1 MLVEASSFHGTRP
14 SPHRCLDQ
22 RVVLLATTPSPPPPP
37 PPPAAAAAAA
47 LLLLL
52 LLLLLHLLRLHYHRT
67 RRLDHSVVRRERLE
81 LVVWRRLEGQ
91 PRLVGD
97 TARDLDII
105 PLDGVE
111 AGPDR
116 GAAQRQLAEVGQ
128 DGLRASDAVLDL
140 EQPRAACRSPRPP
153 HLHMRRHGPACAC
166 GRS

>member
-1 MLVEASSFHGTRP
+1 M
-14 SPHRCLDQ
+14 
-22 RVVLLATTPSPPPPP
+22 
-37 PPPAAAAAAA
+37 
-47 LLLLL
+47 
-52 LLLLLHLLRLHYHRT
+52 
-67 RRLDHSVVRRERLE
+67 RRERLE
-81 LVVWRRLEGQ
+81 LVWRRLEGQ

-97 TARDLDII
+97 TARDLDVI

-153 HLHMRRHGPACAC
+153 HRATAALGLLRVAAELLAERERRRVLACSSAAAVRVEC
-166 GRS
+166 GMVAAWLDCSGDCIGECGGDGWLLSICYQVTVWVTSLFTSVWG